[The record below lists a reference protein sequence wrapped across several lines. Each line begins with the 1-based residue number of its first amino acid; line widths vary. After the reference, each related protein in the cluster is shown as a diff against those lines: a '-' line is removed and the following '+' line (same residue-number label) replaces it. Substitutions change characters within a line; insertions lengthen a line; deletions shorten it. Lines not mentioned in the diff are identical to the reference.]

1 MASSFTVRSNA
12 LEVDIGQFDRTTA
25 LRHLRAGNRT
35 ALRHDGFNDLL
46 LGEVIA
52 ISSVRE
58 NHTGWLHGV
67 NQAVGEG
74 LGIPVRRASM
84 VRKDQNTSGQI
95 RVVGERIIETNFIH
109 ITCKED
115 ALSSLSLDP

>member
-1 MASSFTVRSNA
+1 
-12 LEVDIGQFDRTTA
+12 
-25 LRHLRAGNRT
+25 
-35 ALRHDGFNDLL
+35 
-46 LGEVIA
+46 
-52 ISSVRE
+52 
-58 NHTGWLHGV
+58 
-67 NQAVGEG
+67 
-74 LGIPVRRASM
+74 M